1 MSTPIISID
10 CELRH
15 VRIFAL
21 QQLIRT
27 GLGIVEMK
35 ENLICLEVTIQ
46 SVTVRWGCVGEA
58 SLYEQSSRKPG

>member
-27 GLGIVEMK
+27 GLDIVEMK

-46 SVTVRWGCVGEA
+46 
-58 SLYEQSSRKPG
+58 